1 MKGVR
6 IKTTSAISG
15 IMSQAGDF
23 TTGFIG
29 MLGDAADAFLQHELL
44 MVFLFAIPLAMG
56 AIAFVRRLIK
66 KRRG

>member
-1 MKGVR
+1 M
-6 IKTTSAISG
+6 TQ
-15 IMSQAGDF
+15 IMGQAGDF

-29 MLGDAADAFLQHELL
+29 MMGDAIDAFMTHSLL
-44 MVFLFAIPLAMG
+44 MVFLFAIPLSMA

>member
-1 MKGVR
+1 MDK
-6 IKTTSAISG
+6 
-15 IMSQAGDF
+15 AGDF